1 MCESALCENVTTD
14 NVLGKLN
21 YYLKSIDAEYRTGLL
36 VLPSLKVVSN
46 EKVGGP
52 GMCQSVPLWLGP
64 RRSRFV
70 SLSILLSSSILSISA
85 SAPVKQNE

>member
-36 VLPSLKVVSN
+36 VLPILRCCWFMLLTMRLSAN
-46 EKVGGP
+46 TEKVG
-52 GMCQSVPLWLGP
+52 
-64 RRSRFV
+64 
-70 SLSILLSSSILSISA
+70 
-85 SAPVKQNE
+85 